1 MEKAQYA
8 GFWIRCYA
16 TFIDILAMLLFISV
30 PLTLIYGAA
39 YWQSNHG
46 ILGFW
51 DVFLGYI
58 VPFVATNGTM
68 YPKKT
73 SQKPKIP

>member
-1 MEKAQYA
+1 MEKVEYA

-16 TFIDILAMLLFISV
+16 TFIDMLVMLLFISV

-46 ILGFW
+46 ILG
-51 DVFLGYI
+51 LPG
-58 VPFVATNGTM
+58 
-68 YPKKT
+68 
-73 SQKPKIP
+73 